1 MSLRYELLIQE
12 MSKTVPLG
20 TVFVVES
27 VPEWVAEV
35 FEVYEV
41 SKMSKKNSRCLWH
54 LRYFI

>member
-1 MSLRYELLIQE
+1 MRYELLIQE

>member
-1 MSLRYELLIQE
+1 MRE
-12 MSKTVPLG
+12 KTVPLG

-41 SKMSKKNSRCLWH
+41 FKMFMAFEVFY
-54 LRYFI
+54 LRLMQFVLYLV